1 MKWLDY
7 RFQHERTSRVAPYVA
22 QGARALDIA
31 CADGALFRLLDGRL
45 GSGVGIDIDP
55 VPTSTAKFQYIR
67 GSFPAA
73 LPPGEPFDLVAAL
86 AVLEHIPE
94 KDQSAFAE
102 GCTRALR
109 SGGRLV
115 ITVPSPRVDDLLR
128 IMKTV
133 RIVDGMRDDQHY
145 GFDPHKAI
153 NTFQNAGLVLERH
166 SRFQLGL
173 NNLFVF
179 RKP

>member
-1 MKWLDY
+1 
-7 RFQHERTSRVAPYVA
+7 
-22 QGARALDIA
+22 
-31 CADGALFRLLDGRL
+31 
-45 GSGVGIDIDP
+45 
-55 VPTSTAKFQYIR
+55 
-67 GSFPAA
+67 
-73 LPPGEPFDLVAAL
+73 
-86 AVLEHIPE
+86 
-94 KDQSAFAE
+94 
-102 GCTRALR
+102 
-109 SGGRLV
+109 
-115 ITVPSPRVDDLLR
+115 
-128 IMKTV
+128 MKTV